1 MKSRGKRIGGIVEA
15 IAAGVALTM
24 LAGLGII
31 IMIGLAHVILVPN
44 NHPTAVAEAA
54 LAADEDE
61 LNRVLT
67 QGLQAPHQ
75 GKAAAITGS
84 CRPGRGNRTHIYR
97 DLVATTQDEM
107 IQACLAETQRGD
119 SIIALNYIVKMDK
132 DVEFHPDVG
141 DDWSWSAYAR
151 EARRAA
157 SHTFSFKRKDVILTY
172 LDVNSVTITSA
183 PSVTPLSEVPPSSI
197 TTGARAE
204 MPTGPPNL
212 VTFQPKD

>member
-1 MKSRGKRIGGIVEA
+1 
-15 IAAGVALTM
+15 
-24 LAGLGII
+24 
-31 IMIGLAHVILVPN
+31 
-44 NHPTAVAEAA
+44 
-54 LAADEDE
+54 
-61 LNRVLT
+61 
-67 QGLQAPHQ
+67 
-75 GKAAAITGS
+75 
-84 CRPGRGNRTHIYR
+84 
-97 DLVATTQDEM
+97 M

-172 LDVNSVTITSA
+172 LDVNAVTITSA
-183 PSVTPLSEVPPSSI
+183 PSVMPLSEVPPSSI

-204 MPTGPPNL
+204 IPTGPPNL
-212 VTFQPKD
+212 VTFQPKIDGPIAIRENPASRTKEKDEPRPTLRTQQGGNRALGSRALASNSRMRSHRIIHLIHRHQHNGERRAIPEPQRSQKRDATPASRHNRRAAAGRERL